1 MNWWTESGI
10 AGKECSGKEGEAS
23 RLKST
28 TIDAPLSEVE
38 RSSNKERYRAMAP
51 LSEVERSSNEERY
64 RAMALRNESGRGRVA
79 LARPAGPTLKCGPRS
94 PGRCSLVVCRPQ
106 FLGWFTMSE
115 TVTGDTS

>member
-28 TIDAPLSEVE
+28 TID
-38 RSSNKERYRAMAP
+38 AP